1 MRIIFAGTP
10 EPAACALTSL
20 LASNHDVIAVITR
33 PDARKGRGRT
43 YYPSP
48 VKELATRTTP
58 AETGLRASCGLRQ
71 SHPPRCAGFGPLR
84 VH

>member
-43 YYPSP
+43 
-48 VKELATRTTP
+48 
-58 AETGLRASCGLRQ
+58 
-71 SHPPRCAGFGPLR
+71 
-84 VH
+84 

>member
-10 EPAACALTSL
+10 EPAACALTAL

-48 VKELATRTTP
+48 VKELATSHDIPVLTP
-58 AETGLRASCGLRQ
+58 TSLRDND
-71 SHPPRCAGFGPLR
+71 
-84 VH
+84 